1 MRIPIRLRLT
11 ISFLVVLLIGMGL
24 AAALAWGAV
33 ERLYLTTQKENLIA
47 QARLTAAAIQDTALP
62 VEPTVPYMQTM
73 NVMPGVHTRLLSEGG
88 AVIVGLPEPGSD
100 SPVQVPVAE
109 NAGFIPSDE
118 LILRPEIREALD
130 GTPTAVVRR
139 VASAEGQRVLYAAAP
154 IYDDIGEVTGIV
166 YLATP
171 LPGTGLP
178 MEIIFQFAGT
188 VLIAVTLASLT
199 GGFLAR
205 GIAQPVEN
213 LDRAAQIIS
222 AGELEQV
229 VPTEYSITEL
239 ERLSKS
245 FNEMSASLSRTNQ
258 AKNAFIADVTHEL
271 RTPLTVIKGTIETLE
286 DGALDDLE
294 GRDPLLASMGREAD
308 RLIRLVNDL
317 LVLTRADASALQLK
331 IGPLEMASLA
341 RSRCEHMNPLAAVRK
356 VELRVTTP
364 DQLTRFYV
372 MGDPDRLA
380 QVLDNLLDNAI
391 RYAPEGSTVTI
402 EIQKTGDEIRTNVI
416 DRGVG
421 IPEEHLP
428 YIFERFYRVEPS
440 RNRRTG
446 GTGLGL
452 AIVKAL
458 VAAQNGRVDVE
469 SIPGEKTGF
478 SFWLPINSTATELPE
493 N

>member
-1 MRIPIRLRLT
+1 
-11 ISFLVVLLIGMGL
+11 
-24 AAALAWGAV
+24 
-33 ERLYLTTQKENLIA
+33 
-47 QARLTAAAIQDTALP
+47 
-62 VEPTVPYMQTM
+62 
-73 NVMPGVHTRLLSEGG
+73 
-88 AVIVGLPEPGSD
+88 
-100 SPVQVPVAE
+100 
-109 NAGFIPSDE
+109 
-118 LILRPEIREALD
+118 
-130 GTPTAVVRR
+130 
-139 VASAEGQRVLYAAAP
+139 
-154 IYDDIGEVTGIV
+154 V

-178 MEIIFQFAGT
+178 AEIILQFAGT

-213 LDRAAQIIS
+213 LGRAAQIIS

-245 FNEMSASLSRTNQ
+245 FNEMSASLSRSNQ

-331 IGPLEMASLA
+331 VKPLDLVSLA
-341 RSRCEHMNPLAAVRK
+341 RSRCEHMNPLVADRN
-356 VELRVTTP
+356 VELRVNTP
-364 DQLTRFYV
+364 DQLTRFYI

-391 RYAPEGSTVTI
+391 RYAPEGSTVDI

-416 DRGVG
+416 DHGVG

-428 YIFERFYRVEPS
+428 YIFERFYRVELS

-469 SIPGEKTGF
+469 SIPGEKTAF
-478 SFWLPINSTATELPE
+478 SFWLPINSTATELPK